1 MSSSHPAKPDVAT
14 FGDHEVITPD
24 TRHLRK
30 TLRPALPDDED
41 PIARAELALAQIS
54 NEFETWMHNEC
65 DRLDSARHKVK
76 QSGLSKE
83 SKQELFLAAHDVKG
97 NSETFGFPA
106 VVPAADSL
114 CRLLEYSPD
123 ISKIPL
129 TIVDQHVDAVRAI
142 VREHGRADIAA
153 IAAALTSKLRAVTDE
168 FLVKENRDRP
178 DVLKTIQSPPLEPG
192 ELF

>member
-65 DRLDSARHKVK
+65 DRLDSARHKAK

-83 SKQELFLAAHDVKG
+83 SKEELYLAAHDVKG

-123 ISKIPL
+123 LSKIPL
-129 TIVDQHVDAVRAI
+129 AIIDQHVDAVRAI
-142 VREHGRADIAA
+142 VREYGRGEIGMIAA
-153 IAAALTSKLRAVTDE
+153 VLTGKLRTVTDE
-168 FLVKENRDRP
+168 FLIRENKDRP
-178 DVLKTIQSPPLEPG
+178 EVLRTIQSPGIAQG
-192 ELF
+192 ESF

>member
-1 MSSSHPAKPDVAT
+1 MSSPHPAKPEVVT

-30 TLRPALPDDED
+30 TLRPASPDDED

-65 DRLDSARHKVK
+65 DRLDSARHKLK
-76 QSGLSKE
+76 QSGMSKE

-142 VREHGRADIAA
+142 VREYSRGEIGMIAA
-153 IAAALTSKLRAVTDE
+153 VLTGKLRTVTDE
-168 FLVKENRDRP
+168 FLIRENKDRP
-178 DVLKTIQSPPLEPG
+178 EVLRTIQSPGIAQG
-192 ELF
+192 EF